1 MRARLTPL
9 LADNA
14 VWRHSARTLR
24 RFGAKDGDQEL
35 AKTEFQ
41 KLADDLLAPPG
52 ARARATE
59 ILQILGD

>member
-1 MRARLTPL
+1 
-9 LADNA
+9 
-14 VWRHSARTLR
+14 VWRHSARELSGALALR
-24 RFGAKDGDQEL
+24 VGDREL

-59 ILQILGD
+59 ILQILGG